1 MYAKFV
7 KLRYTWT
14 AIALLIII
22 ALIGIWYTQPT
33 NVQGLDS
40 TLEVESIQ
48 IALTQVREGVPNEQL
63 ESRTLALQ
71 KGDEDFEEVLTT
83 LQSLELKRPFRN
95 LMPAFPF
102 LNGTREPGPFTD
114 HAYRFRIELIGAGD
128 RFMNLTCNIDQW
140 EYRKSSYDADLPL
153 KATENTEDPTVL
165 GDFLWDLA
173 A

>member
-48 IALTQVREGVPNEQL
+48 IALTQVREGV
-63 ESRTLALQ
+63 S
-71 KGDEDFEEVLTT
+71 D
-83 LQSLELKRPFRN
+83 
-95 LMPAFPF
+95 
-102 LNGTREPGPFTD
+102 
-114 HAYRFRIELIGAGD
+114 
-128 RFMNLTCNIDQW
+128 
-140 EYRKSSYDADLPL
+140 DLPD
-153 KATENTEDPTVL
+153 AGP
-165 GDFLWDLA
+165 GGRF
-173 A
+173 